1 MDSAIMFLFIS
12 VVIIGI
18 VLVIIINLTRKS
30 PHALDKQHYQEQWLS
45 IEQSVGTDNGSMQFA
60 IVQADKLL
68 DKALKERGFAGQTMG
83 ERMKS
88 AQKNMTNPDA
98 VWAAHKIRNR
108 IAHEDS
114 MTVGRKQT
122 LQALQGLKRALR
134 DLGAL

>member
-18 VLVIIINLTRKS
+18 VLVVIINLTRKS
-30 PHALDKQHYQEQWLS
+30 PHTLDKRHYQEQWLS